1 LSFRKTLTIKKGEKS
16 LKSGTTASE
25 AVIHL
30 GMSHDLSDLLKV
42 FEDLVKES
50 ATDIRGCLDHGAHCV
65 QIDFTEGRLAVK
77 LDPSGKLLS
86 PNSKSEG
93 LFI

>member
-1 LSFRKTLTIKKGEKS
+1 